1 MFIANLR
8 HLFCCGTTQPCDGSS
23 SGLPTVIPHSLPVRS
38 ITADSIRSAATL
50 VVQEAQLFSV
60 ALCCLGDRVVL
71 ALKPALPP
79 GTEQDDWR
87 PYLVDVFLQ

>member
-1 MFIANLR
+1 MFIVLACEGPDGARWYLPDLR
-8 HLFCCGTTQPCDGSS
+8 RCQ
-23 SGLPTVIPHSLPVRS
+23 LPL
-38 ITADSIRSAATL
+38 TADSIRSAATL
-50 VVQEAQLFSV
+50 VLQEAQLFSV

-79 GTEQDDWR
+79 GTEHDDWR